1 MFLSFQVCFDTIK
14 KRHLH
19 AAKWRGVAPSGVTSK
34 IAELPRRE
42 TMYCVCVC
50 VQTMNQLNAIPVN
63 KQTYTIQN
71 HPCTAQD
78 AIQPV

>member
-42 TMYCVCVC
+42 TMYYVCVCVC
-50 VQTMNQLNAIPVN
+50 
-63 KQTYTIQN
+63 KQ
-71 HPCTAQD
+71 
-78 AIQPV
+78 